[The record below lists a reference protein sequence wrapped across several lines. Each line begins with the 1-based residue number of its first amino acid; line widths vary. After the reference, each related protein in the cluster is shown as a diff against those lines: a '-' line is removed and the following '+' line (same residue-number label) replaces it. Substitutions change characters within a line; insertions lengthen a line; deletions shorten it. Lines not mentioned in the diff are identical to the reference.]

1 MKFDQ
6 VCIEVKAAQ
15 LTKCLHEHEVYVR
28 YLEDTI
34 GGFWLMRRSHFHLPP
49 KHEGLRKLFEP
60 AKYLNTNSINYVSHF
75 FYGELETM
83 WGRRWVAACAECM
96 LRLRARYRG
105 STFVRPARF
114 LRYFCHAYST
124 NCYDGR

>member
-60 AKYLNTNSINYVSHF
+60 AKYLNTNSINYVSRF

-83 WGRRWVAACAECM
+83 WGEEVGSCLCRVYAKSKVSWKQICEA
-96 LRLRARYRG
+96 RAI
-105 STFVRPARF
+105 SSLF
-114 LRYFCHAYST
+114 LSCILYQLL
-124 NCYDGR
+124 